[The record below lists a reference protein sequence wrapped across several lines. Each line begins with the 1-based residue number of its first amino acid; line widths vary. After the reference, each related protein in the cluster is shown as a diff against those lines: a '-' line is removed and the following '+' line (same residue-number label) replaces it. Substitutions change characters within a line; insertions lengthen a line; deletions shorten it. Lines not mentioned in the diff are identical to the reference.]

1 MIRMLGVLCGAAI
14 AIGLLTWLVG
24 VPQFTSKRA
33 PPAEEPL
40 AVVTLPAAV
49 EHPVME
55 AAPADPEEA
64 MQPAPGEEMVA
75 PVPRAQPVASAAE
88 PDAEPGKGQTQPDPR
103 WFAFWTPFR
112 SEIAANGFVSRLQSV
127 TGLDYRVVRIEA
139 GVYEVAFAY
148 DSETEIESKLAA
160 ITAATGLELAGL
172 R

>member
-1 MIRMLGVLCGAAI
+1 MIRMLGVICGAAI
-14 AIGLLTWLVG
+14 ATGLLTWLVG

-33 PPAEEPL
+33 PADEPL
-40 AVVTLPAAV
+40 AVVTRPAGV
-49 EHPVME
+49 E
-55 AAPADPEEA
+55 
-64 MQPAPGEEMVA
+64 
-75 PVPRAQPVASAAE
+75 QPVADATNMETRESMPPDSAELEHESLSNDVAVASVME
-88 PDAEPGKGQTQPDPR
+88 PDAEPVAEQAQRDPQ

-148 DSETEIESKLAA
+148 DSETEIESNLAT